1 MGTLG
6 NRSLQTV
13 QHDGEAYVLLPR
25 IHPSSYDIVRLKD
38 HIEVGAVWLSDGT
51 RPDPGFRAQ
60 AAKGVSQSDIRKIVI
75 AGIRA
80 GLFA

>member
-6 NRSLQTV
+6 NRNLQTV
-13 QHDGEAYVLLPR
+13 QHEGEAYLLLPR

-38 HIEVGAVWLSDGT
+38 QIEVGAVWLSDGE

-60 AAKGVSQSDIRKIVI
+60 AAKGISHSDIRKIVI